1 MLLEIVERHIDDVTV
16 LDLVGKL
23 TIDQD
28 AQRLKDKIQSLI
40 LQQRTA
46 IVLNLGDV
54 SYIDSGGLGEL
65 VACYSSLAKTTGG
78 LKLLHVN
85 KRNHDLLSITRLVTI
100 FETFDSEDEAVRSF
114 AQRPAG
120 SSRATAR

>member
-1 MLLEIVERHIDDVTV
+1 MHLEIAERRVGGVTI

-28 AQRLKDKIQSLI
+28 AQRLKDKINSLI
-40 LQQRTA
+40 QEQRTA
-46 IVLNLGDV
+46 VVLNLADV
-54 SYIDSGGLGEL
+54 SYIDSGGLGQL
-65 VACYSSLAKTTGG
+65 VASYGSLSKTTGG

-100 FETFDSEDEAVRSF
+100 FDSFDSEDEAVKSF
-114 AQRPAG
+114 NALAG
-120 SSRATAR
+120 

>member
-1 MLLEIVERHIDDVTV
+1 MHLEIAERRVGGVTI

-28 AQRLKDKIQSLI
+28 AQRLKDKINSLI
-40 LQQRTA
+40 QEQRTA
-46 IVLNLGDV
+46 VVLNLADV
-54 SYIDSGGLGEL
+54 SYIDSGGLGQL
-65 VACYSSLAKTTGG
+65 VSSYGSLAKTSGG

-100 FETFDSEDEAVRSF
+100 FDSFDSEDEAVKSF
-114 AQRPAG
+114 NALAG
-120 SSRATAR
+120 